1 MPLVHPYTHF
11 VTLSIVSSTGF
22 VNSKVW
28 QNWVEDAEE
37 LAKYG
42 EKRVALENF
51 LENVLANE
59 VTISKEAVTLAEKA
73 FSDAPNDYDIELIN
87 ELKKTDVT

>member
-1 MPLVHPYTHF
+1 MFFKNISMQFHDDSLV
-11 VTLSIVSSTGF
+11 
-22 VNSKVW
+22 N
-28 QNWVEDAEE
+28 AEE

>member
-1 MPLVHPYTHF
+1 MVKDAYDMFFKNISMQFHDDSL
-11 VTLSIVSSTGF
+11 
-22 VNSKVW
+22 
-28 QNWVEDAEE
+28 VEDAEE

-73 FSDAPNDYDIELIN
+73 FSDAPNDYDIEIIN

>member
-1 MPLVHPYTHF
+1 MVKDAYDMFFKNISMQFYDDSLVNA
-11 VTLSIVSSTGF
+11 L
-22 VNSKVW
+22 
-28 QNWVEDAEE
+28 VEDAEE

>member
-1 MPLVHPYTHF
+1 MVKDAYDMFFKNISMQFHDDSL
-11 VTLSIVSSTGF
+11 
-22 VNSKVW
+22 
-28 QNWVEDAEE
+28 VEDAEE

>member
-1 MPLVHPYTHF
+1 M
-11 VTLSIVSSTGF
+11 
-22 VNSKVW
+22 
-28 QNWVEDAEE
+28 
-37 LAKYG
+37 
-42 EKRVALENF
+42 EKNGWLLKIFWRT
-51 LENVLANE
+51 LANE

>member
-1 MPLVHPYTHF
+1 ML
-11 VTLSIVSSTGF
+11 LW
-22 VNSKVW
+22 KM
-28 QNWVEDAEE
+28 
-37 LAKYG
+37 LK
-42 EKRVALENF
+42 NF

>member
-1 MPLVHPYTHF
+1 MVKDAYDMFFKNISMQFHDDSLVNA
-11 VTLSIVSSTGF
+11 L
-22 VNSKVW
+22 VNAL
-28 QNWVEDAEE
+28 VEDAEE

>member
-1 MPLVHPYTHF
+1 MVKDAYDMFFKNISMQFHDG
-11 VTLSIVSSTGF
+11 S
-22 VNSKVW
+22 VNAL
-28 QNWVEDAEE
+28 VEDAEE

>member
-1 MPLVHPYTHF
+1 MQFHDDSLVNAH
-11 VTLSIVSSTGF
+11 
-22 VNSKVW
+22 
-28 QNWVEDAEE
+28 AEE

-87 ELKKTDVT
+87 ELKKNDVT

>member
-1 MPLVHPYTHF
+1 MVKDAYDMFFKNISMQFHDDSLVNA
-11 VTLSIVSSTGF
+11 L
-22 VNSKVW
+22 
-28 QNWVEDAEE
+28 VEDAEE

-59 VTISKEAVTLAEKA
+59 VAISKEAVTLAEKA

>member
-1 MPLVHPYTHF
+1 MEKK
-11 VTLSIVSSTGF
+11 GKKEKKKE
-22 VNSKVW
+22 KVI
-28 QNWVEDAEE
+28 
-37 LAKYG
+37 
-42 EKRVALENF
+42 
-51 LENVLANE
+51 

>member
-1 MPLVHPYTHF
+1 MVKDAYDMFFKNISMQFHDDSLVNA
-11 VTLSIVSSTGF
+11 L
-22 VNSKVW
+22 
-28 QNWVEDAEE
+28 VEDA
-37 LAKYG
+37 

-73 FSDAPNDYDIELIN
+73 FSDAPNDYDIEIIN

>member
-1 MPLVHPYTHF
+1 MFFKNISMQFHDDSL
-11 VTLSIVSSTGF
+11 
-22 VNSKVW
+22 
-28 QNWVEDAEE
+28 VEDAEE

-73 FSDAPNDYDIELIN
+73 FSDAPNDYDIEIIN

>member
-1 MPLVHPYTHF
+1 MVKDAYDMFFKNISMQFHDDSL
-11 VTLSIVSSTGF
+11 
-22 VNSKVW
+22 
-28 QNWVEDAEE
+28 VEDAEE

-51 LENVLANE
+51 LENVLANG

>member
-1 MPLVHPYTHF
+1 MVKDAYDMFFKNISMQFHDDSLVNA
-11 VTLSIVSSTGF
+11 L
-22 VNSKVW
+22 
-28 QNWVEDAEE
+28 VEDAEE
-37 LAKYG
+37 LGKFG
-42 EKRVALENF
+42 EKR
-51 LENVLANE
+51 

>member
-1 MPLVHPYTHF
+1 MVKDAYDMFFKNISMQFHDDSLVNA
-11 VTLSIVSSTGF
+11 L
-22 VNSKVW
+22 
-28 QNWVEDAEE
+28 VEDAEE

-59 VTISKEAVTLAEKA
+59 VTIQ
-73 FSDAPNDYDIELIN
+73 
-87 ELKKTDVT
+87 KKLSL

>member
-1 MPLVHPYTHF
+1 MVKDAYDMFFKNISMQFHDDAL
-11 VTLSIVSSTGF
+11 
-22 VNSKVW
+22 
-28 QNWVEDAEE
+28 VEDAEE